1 LAECFF
7 LFSRKIVPLPNQ
19 ITPNHPY
26 TRLIISGFLFIW
38 TLSIFLP
45 GAYSIDSWNQFN
57 EVTGGRYD
65 DWYGTGMVIT
75 WRRLWLLTG
84 NYMSLFVA
92 QMLLYWA
99 FFTALLW
106 QVSLRSPAYWVG
118 QVVALFFCFIPQ
130 YVMRDSLMVLA
141 WGLAALF
148 LLYATL
154 PAVRRRLLVILGLVF
169 LAYGLWVRINTLIA
183 ILPLLYVCVL
193 LLGGNRVAI
202 WKQVG
207 ITIGACILL
216 FLGSQFM
223 TYHVQKAA
231 HTYPEYKLK
240 LLDLTG
246 ISKLSGEN
254 YFPPAIRNFPGFN
267 LDTLYRRY
275 TPADL
280 DEIYWPE
287 DQKRIFPYPDDSI
300 NRSVTQYWLSAIR
313 HHPLYYLENRFTGF
327 VYYLHLR
334 KRLSPMEYWNVSA
347 FWIQP
352 NGPLPVKMEQTR
364 MKERISNMY
373 LWFYPT
379 ILFDPWLWLLFNI
392 AGFAFFC
399 YKIRKDSRNQWW
411 WVHAG
416 IQLSGVFFILSQML
430 IYQHDRD
437 FRYSYWSVF
446 VVFLAIPGLFA
457 KRQGAGVS
465 PAP

>member
-1 LAECFF
+1 MSNNA
-7 LFSRKIVPLPNQ
+7 NANTQ
-19 ITPNHPY
+19 Y
-26 TRLIISGFLFIW
+26 ARLIISGILFIW

-84 NYMSLFVA
+84 SFMSLFVA
-92 QMLLYWA
+92 QMVLYWT

-106 QVSLRSPAYWVG
+106 TVRLKNPIYWLTMG
-118 QVVALFFCFIPQ
+118 LALFFCFIPQ

-148 LLYATL
+148 LLYAANSET
-154 PAVRRRLLVILGLVF
+154 RRRTLTILGLLF
-169 LAYGLWVRINTLIA
+169 FAYGLWVRINTLIA
-183 ILPLLYVCVL
+183 ILPLAYVCVL
-193 LLGGNRVAI
+193 FLGGSRLAI
-202 WKQVG
+202 WKQAL
-207 ITIGACILL
+207 ITLGGCIVL

-223 TYHVQKAA
+223 TYRVQKAA

-246 ISKLSGEN
+246 ISKMSGEN
-254 YFPPAIRNFPGFN
+254 YFPEAIRNFPGFN

-287 DQKRIFPYPDDSI
+287 DGKRIFPYPTDSI
-300 NRSVTQYWLSAIR
+300 NSSVTRSWLSAIR
-313 HHPLYYLENRFTGF
+313 HHPWDYFQNRFTGF
-327 VYYLHLR
+327 IYYLHLR
-334 KRLSPMEYWNVSA
+334 KRLGPMEYWNVSA

-352 NGPLPVKMEQTR
+352 NGPLPVKMEPTKL
-364 MKERISNMY
+364 KERISNMY

-379 ILFDPWLWLLFNI
+379 ILFDPWLWLLFNL
-392 AGFAFFC
+392 AGFAFFF
-399 YKIRKDSRNQWW
+399 YKCRKEPGDKAWL
-411 WVHAG
+411 VHACV
-416 IQLSGVFFILSQML
+416 QLSGVFFILSQLL

-446 VVFLAIPGLFA
+446 VVFLAIPGIFGVRSPKKAGA

-465 PAP
+465 PTP